1 MDVSNRNATI
11 RFDTDQQRSCG
22 RTPKEVVRGFLL
34 LSSCRTLVRMPS
46 AHTRPAVDAF
56 TAISR
61 FADAL
66 EARGYMY
73 ATRRLRAHFLNE
85 YLEHALGEEKATAL
99 PVDELM
105 DLTRADAWLSAAASG
120 KTRRRNTLTGPDAV
134 AASNTQRAR
143 IQTWNS
149 FAEHLGLPLRLEMPP
164 AAHGDWLEPEESH
177 KLLRTLAVKRPV
189 GSNAATAIRTAAV
202 ASLVAATGRSVP
214 DLHRLDVADVDLEH
228 RPFPQISLGNG
239 PHPLDKDTADI
250 LRRWLD
256 VRAGITRQ
264 LEGTDPGYLWIPTK
278 PGRPRGGDNPPK
290 PGLTRAAVR
299 TLHAAHRNL
308 VLQVFGAPLRPGA
321 LLLSRL

>member
-1 MDVSNRNATI
+1 
-11 RFDTDQQRSCG
+11 
-22 RTPKEVVRGFLL
+22 
-34 LSSCRTLVRMPS
+34 MPPTR
-46 AHTRPAVDAF
+46 TRPADAS
-56 TAISR
+56 TAIGH
-61 FADAL
+61 FLGAL

-73 ATRRLRAHFLNE
+73 GTRRLRAHFLNE
-85 YLEHALGEEKATAL
+85 YLEHALGEEQSTAL
-99 PVDELM
+99 HVDELM
-105 DLTRADAWLSAAASG
+105 ELTRAEAWLAAAAAG
-120 KTRRRNTLTGPDAV
+120 GTRSRNTLTGPDA
-134 AASNTQRAR
+134 AAAGNTQRVR

-149 FAEHLGLPLRLEMPP
+149 FAEHLGLPLRLEVPA

-202 ASLVAATGRSVP
+202 AALVAATGRSVP

-228 RPFPQISLGNG
+228 RPIPQIVLDTG

-250 LRRWLD
+250 LRRWLK
-256 VRAGITRQ
+256 VRAGITQQ

-278 PGRPRGGDNPPK
+278 PGRPRGGEEPPK

-299 TLHAAHRNL
+299 TLHSAHRNL

-321 LLLSRL
+321 LLLSRP